1 MLSNVFNRVYGYLN
15 CNDSNTDVLSATNAC
30 AKHSDD
36 PDQNDYSEIKDNLD
50 QNGGPDHKNDPD
62 HNGDPDHKDKL
73 DCNDDPDHNDGS
85 DHNDDSDRNDNPDT
99 SKTNKNSEEFATVNI
114 PTTAPGVADSKH
126 FAVHSKNFTEMNTIR
141 CSTNTNKSPHKVFRV
156 AHTMPNSI
164 RFVNQPFGVH
174 PYAVVDLQKVREFSY
189 CNCNFL
195 Y

>member
-1 MLSNVFNRVYGYLN
+1 MLLYVHRLRRPELPDVLSNVFNRVYGYLN

-50 QNGGPDHKNDPD
+50 

-73 DCNDDPDHNDGS
+73 DCNDDPDHNDDS
-85 DHNDDSDRNDNPDT
+85 DHNDNPDT
-99 SKTNKNSEEFATVNI
+99 SKTNKNSEEFATVDI

-126 FAVHSKNFTEMNTIR
+126 FAVHSKNFTKMNTIR
-141 CSTNTNKSPHKVFRV
+141 CSTNTNKSPHKVLRV
-156 AHTMPNSI
+156 AHAMPNSI